1 MKFTINTNFAG
12 DGFFRLTEPQGKLKM
27 LIEYEGITPNIDPS
41 VFVAPGAMIIGD
53 VTIGEESSIWF
64 NSVLRGDLEPI
75 RIGCRTNV
83 QDGAVIHMDKEIPC
97 LIGDDVTIGHG
108 AILHSCT
115 IGNEALIGMGAILLT
130 GSVIGERA
138 IVAAG
143 TLVREGQ
150 DIPPGTIAMG
160 VPAKVRREATEAE
173 FERVRRGKDDY
184 VLRGKQMLNSLS
196 RSENS

>member
-1 MKFTINTNFAG
+1 
-12 DGFFRLTEPQGKLKM
+12 M
-27 LIEYEGITPNIDPS
+27 LIEYEGITPNVHPS

-115 IGNEALIGMGAILLT
+115 IGDGALIGMGAILLT
-130 GSVIGERA
+130 GSVDWRKCRCRGWHACPRRTGDPTRCRCNGSPSKS
-138 IVAAG
+138 AA
-143 TLVREGQ
+143 
-150 DIPPGTIAMG
+150 
-160 VPAKVRREATEAE
+160 
-173 FERVRRGKDDY
+173 
-184 VLRGKQMLNSLS
+184 
-196 RSENS
+196 

>member
-1 MKFTINTNFAG
+1 
-12 DGFFRLTEPQGKLKM
+12 M
-27 LIEYEGITPNIDPS
+27 LIEYEGIMPNVHPS

-53 VTIGEESSIWF
+53 VTIGEGSSIWF

-83 QDGAVIHMDKEIPC
+83 QDGAVIHMDKGIPC

-108 AILHSCT
+108 AILHSCA

-138 IVAAG
+138 LIAAG

-150 DIPPGTIAMG
+150 EIPPGFIAMG
-160 VPAKVRREATEAE
+160 VPAKVRREVAEAE
-173 FERVRRGKDDY
+173 RERARRGKADY
-184 VLRGKQMLNSLS
+184 VCRGKLMRKSIS
-196 RSENS
+196 

>member
-1 MKFTINTNFAG
+1 MFVTLAILPTSDAQKRG
-12 DGFFRLTEPQGKLKM
+12 KM
-27 LIEYEGITPNIDPS
+27 LIEYEGITPDVHAS

-53 VTIGEESSIWF
+53 VTIGQESSIWF

-115 IGNEALIGMGAILLT
+115 IGNAALIGMGAILLT
-130 GSVIGERA
+130 GSVIGEQA

-143 TLVREGQ
+143 ALIREGQ
-150 DIPPGTIAMG
+150 EIPPRSLAVG
-160 VPAKVRREATEAE
+160 VPAKVLREVTEAE
-173 FERVRRGKDDY
+173 LERVRHGKDDY
-184 VLRGKQMLNSLS
+184 VLRGTLMQKSTSTAQ
-196 RSENS
+196 

>member
-1 MKFTINTNFAG
+1 
-12 DGFFRLTEPQGKLKM
+12 M
-27 LIEYEGITPNIDPS
+27 LIEYDDITPNIHVS
-41 VFVAPGAMIIGD
+41 VFVAPGARIIGD

-83 QDGAVIHMDKEIPC
+83 QDGSVIHTDKEIPC

-108 AILHSCT
+108 AILHSCR

-150 DIPPGTIAMG
+150 EIPPGTIAMG
-160 VPAKVRREATEAE
+160 VPAVVRREATEAE
-173 FERVRRGKDDY
+173 LERVQRGKDDY
-184 VLRGKQMLNSLS
+184 ILRGKLMQETRVSQS
-196 RSENS
+196 A

>member
-1 MKFTINTNFAG
+1 
-12 DGFFRLTEPQGKLKM
+12 M
-27 LIEYEGITPNIDPS
+27 LIAYEGITPDVHPT
-41 VFVAPGAMIIGD
+41 VFVAPGAMLVGD

-97 LIGDDVTIGHG
+97 VIGDDVTIGHG

-130 GSVIGERA
+130 GAVIGERA

-150 DIPPGTIAMG
+150 EIPPGTVAMG
-160 VPAKVRREATEAE
+160 VPAKVRREATDAE
-173 FERVRRGKDDY
+173 FERVRHGKDDY
-184 VLRGKQMLNSLS
+184 VERGKLMQEAGVNQKA
-196 RSENS
+196 

>member
-1 MKFTINTNFAG
+1 
-12 DGFFRLTEPQGKLKM
+12 M
-27 LIEYEGITPNIDPS
+27 LIQYEGITPNIHPS

-83 QDGAVIHMDKEIPC
+83 QDGSVLHTDKEFPC
-97 LIGDDVTIGHG
+97 LIGDDITIGHG
-108 AILHSCT
+108 AILHGCT

-143 TLVREGQ
+143 ALIREGQ
-150 DIPPGTIAMG
+150 EIPPGSLAVG
-160 VPAKVRREATEAE
+160 VPAKVLREVTEAE
-173 FERVRRGKDDY
+173 CERARRGKDDY
-184 VLRGKQMLNSLS
+184 VSRGKLMQKSIS
-196 RSENS
+196 KET